1 MDERTM
7 EFHNGADRVP
17 QVSVCIPAYNNEAYI
32 LDTINAV
39 LAQTFTDFE
48 LVIIDDC
55 SRDGTAAVVESV
67 TDPRVRLVRNAKN
80 LGMAGNWNRCIEEA
94 RAPFV
99 KVLCADDIL
108 YPTSLEREMSALAG
122 NPDINLVSSDTA
134 LIDLEGRQVGAF
146 KRFPVKGRMN
156 GRRLARISLLFNNF
170 FGAPCNN
177 MFRREAALA
186 VGGFDKNFPYILD
199 FDLWL
204 RLACTGDV
212 YIIHETLNGF
222 RLRNDS
228 NTGEVMGTGEKGDVY
243 VAEHAR
249 LVDKHAAVLGLSRVG
264 SGFSKWWR
272 GARSKIIHVYLK
284 MKGRQTD

>member
-1 MDERTM
+1 M
-7 EFHNGADRVP
+7 ELSGNLKKDP
-17 QVSVCIPAYNNEAYI
+17 QVSVCIPAYNSEAYI
-32 LDTINAV
+32 LDTINSV
-39 LAQTFTDFE
+39 LGQTFTDFE
-48 LVIIDDC
+48 LVVIDDC
-55 SRDGTAAVVESV
+55 SKDGTAAAVEGV
-67 TDPRVRLVRNAKN
+67 TDSRVRLVRNEKN

-94 RAPFV
+94 KAPFV

-108 YPTSLEREMSALAG
+108 YPDSLRLEAKALTE

-134 LIDLEGRQVGAF
+134 LVNMAGEQVGAF
-146 KRFPVKGRMN
+146 KRWPKNGRMN
-156 GRRLARISLLFNNF
+156 GKRLAKISLLFNNF

-186 VGGFDKNFPYILD
+186 AGGFDKNFPYILD

-243 VAEHAR
+243 VAEHGR
-249 LVDKHAAVLGLSRVG
+249 LVDKHSAALGLGRFG
-264 SGFSKWWR
+264 RGFSKWWR

-284 MKGRQTD
+284 IKG

>member
-1 MDERTM
+1 M
-7 EFHNGADRVP
+7 EPNKTSTISP
-17 QVSVCIPAYNNEAYI
+17 QVSVCIPAYNNEGYI
-32 LDTINAV
+32 IETINSV

-48 LVIIDDC
+48 LVVIDDC
-55 SRDGTAAVVESV
+55 SKDDTAAVVEGV
-67 TDPRVRLVRNAKN
+67 ADPRVRLVRNEKN

-94 RAPFV
+94 GAPLV

-108 YPTSLEREMSALAG
+108 YPDSLRLEVQALLD

-134 LIDLEGRQVGAF
+134 LINMKGEQVGAF
-146 KRFPVKGRMN
+146 KRFPVRGRMN

-177 MFRREAALA
+177 LFRREAGVA
-186 VGGFDKNFPYILD
+186 VGGFDKDFPYILD
-199 FDLWL
+199 FDFWI

-212 YIIHETLNGF
+212 FIIHEKLNGF
-222 RLRNDS
+222 RLRSDS

-243 VAEHAR
+243 VAEHGR
-249 LVDKHAAVLGLSRVG
+249 LVEKHKEKLGLGRLG
-264 SGFSKWWR
+264 CGFSRWWR

-284 MKGRQTD
+284 LKG

>member
-1 MDERTM
+1 M
-7 EFHNGADRVP
+7 EMKENVP

-32 LDTINAV
+32 LDTINSV
-39 LAQTFTDFE
+39 LAQTFVDFE

-55 SRDGTAAVVESV
+55 SKDGTAAVVESV
-67 TDPRVRLVRNAKN
+67 SDPRVRLVRNEKN

-94 RAPFV
+94 KAPFV

-108 YPTSLEREMSALAG
+108 YPQSLELEAKALLE

-134 LIDLEGRQVGAF
+134 LVNLQGEQVGAF
-146 KRFPVKGRMN
+146 KRWPKKGRMD
-156 GRRLARISLLFNNF
+156 GRGLAKISLLFNNF

-177 MFRREAALA
+177 MFRRNAAVA

-212 YIIHETLNGF
+212 YIIHKTLNGF

-228 NTGEVMGTGEKGDVY
+228 NTGEVMGTGEMGDVY
-243 VAEHAR
+243 VAEHGR
-249 LVDKHAAVLGLSRVG
+249 LVEKHKDVLGLGRFG
-264 SGFSKWWR
+264 CGFSKWWR

-284 MKGRQTD
+284 IKG

>member
-1 MDERTM
+1 MKT
-7 EFHNGADRVP
+7 P

-32 LDTINAV
+32 IHTIRSVLDQSFAD
-39 LAQTFTDFE
+39 LE

-55 SRDGTAAVVESV
+55 STDNTVSVVEAV
-67 TDPRVRLVRNAKN
+67 TDSRVRLVRNEKN

-99 KVLCADDIL
+99 KVLCADDLL
-108 YPTSLEREMSALAG
+108 YPDSLKLEVQALMD

-134 LIDLEGRQVGAF
+134 LINMRGEQVGAF
-146 KRFPVKGRMN
+146 KRWPVNGRMN
-156 GRRLARISLLFNNF
+156 GRKLAKISLLFNNF

-177 MFRREAALA
+177 LFRREAGVA
-186 VGGFDKNFPYILD
+186 VGGFDSAFPYILD
-199 FDLWL
+199 FDFWI

-222 RLRNDS
+222 RLRSDS

-243 VAEHAR
+243 VAEHGR
-249 LVDKHAAVLGLSRVG
+249 LVEKHRERLKLGRFG
-264 SGFSKWWR
+264 CGFSKWWR
-272 GARSKIIHVYLK
+272 AARSRIIHLYLRLK
-284 MKGRQTD
+284 N

>member
-1 MDERTM
+1 M
-7 EFHNGADRVP
+7 AIP

-48 LVIIDDC
+48 LVVIDDC
-55 SRDGTAAVVESV
+55 SKDGTAAVVEAV
-67 TDPRVRLVRNAKN
+67 TDPRVRLVRNEKN
-80 LGMAGNWNRCIEEA
+80 LGMAGNWNRCIEA
-94 RAPFV
+94 AKAPLV

-108 YPTSLEREMSALAG
+108 YPDSLKLEAQALLD

-134 LIDLEGRQVGAF
+134 LINMQGQQVGSF
-146 KRFPVKGRMN
+146 KRWPVNGRMS
-156 GRRLARISLLFNNF
+156 GKKLARISLLFNNF

-177 MFRREAALA
+177 LFRREAALS

-243 VAEHAR
+243 VAEHGR
-249 LVDKHAAVLGLSRVG
+249 LVDKHRAALGLGRFG
-264 SGFSKWWR
+264 CGFSKWWR
-272 GARSKIIHVYLK
+272 GARSKIIHLYLK
-284 MKGRQTD
+284 LKG

>member
-1 MDERTM
+1 MKCSEKLNKD
-7 EFHNGADRVP
+7 P

-32 LDTINAV
+32 LDTIKAV
-39 LAQTFTDFE
+39 LSQTFTDFE
-48 LVIIDDC
+48 LVVIDDC
-55 SRDGTAAVVESV
+55 SGDGTVAVVEAV
-67 TDPRVRLVRNAKN
+67 TDPRVRLVMNEKN

-108 YPTSLEREMSALAG
+108 YPTSLEREMNALAE

-156 GRRLARISLLFNNF
+156 GRRLAKISLLFNNF

-243 VAEHAR
+243 AAEHGR
-249 LVDKHAAVLGLSRVG
+249 LVDKHSEALGIGRWG
-264 SGFSKWWR
+264 CAFSKWWR
-272 GARSKIIHVYLK
+272 KTRSKIIHVYLK
-284 MKGRQTD
+284 MKG

>member
-1 MDERTM
+1 M
-7 EFHNGADRVP
+7 AIP
-17 QVSVCIPAYNNEAYI
+17 QISVCIPAYNNEAYI

-48 LVIIDDC
+48 LVVIDDC
-55 SRDGTAAVVESV
+55 SKDGTAAVVEAV
-67 TDPRVRLVRNAKN
+67 TDPRVRLVRNEKN

-94 RAPFV
+94 KAPLV

-108 YPTSLEREMSALAG
+108 YPDSLKLEAQALLD

-134 LIDLEGRQVGAF
+134 LINMKGEQVGSF
-146 KRFPVKGRMN
+146 KRWPVN
-156 GRRLARISLLFNNF
+156 GHMSGKKLARISLLFNNF

-177 MFRREAALA
+177 MFRRETALA

-243 VAEHAR
+243 VAEHGR
-249 LVDKHAAVLGLSRVG
+249 LVDKHRAALGLGRFG
-264 SGFSKWWR
+264 CGFSKWWR
-272 GARSKIIHVYLK
+272 GARSKIIHLYLK
-284 MKGRQTD
+284 LKG